1 MSIIDWSPEFSVGIA
16 EVDEQHKKLV
26 KLVNSLFEAMSGGT
40 TQQVVGPVLDE
51 LVNYTAYH
59 FATEESLFAQH
70 HYPDA
75 ALHIAKHR
83 DLTKQAK
90 DLQAAWAAGKTTLSV
105 KVAFFLR
112 DWLQNHIQKEDKA
125 YGPFLNGKGVH

>member
-1 MSIIDWSPEFSVGIA
+1 MSIIDWNPALSVGIA

-26 KLVNSLFEAMSGGT
+26 KLVNDLFEAMSSGT
-40 TQQVVGPVLDE
+40 AKQVVGPVLDE
-51 LVNYTAYH
+51 LVNYTVYH
-59 FATEESLFAQH
+59 FATEERLFELH

-75 ALHIAKHR
+75 AQHIVVHR
-83 DLTKQAK
+83 ELTKQAK
-90 DLQAAWAAGKTTLSV
+90 ELQAAWAAGTSTLSV

-125 YGPFLNGKGVH
+125 YGPYLNGKGVH